1 MNKRSDKMKMYNI
14 LTDSYFSIEDMILSE
29 IVTNTEEWGENP
41 LFFSVKGSIIGE
53 KSVKF
58 LYHSFYGFCLDSD
71 GEEYISSEML
81 DNIDEEMR
89 NFVIGY
95 NCVSGGF
102 SVEVKS
108 FYLQTENGYFKFT
121 AEKKGEL

>member
-1 MNKRSDKMKMYNI
+1 MNIRSDKMKMYNI
-14 LTDSYFSIEDMILSE
+14 LTDSYSSIEDMILSE
-29 IVTNTEEWGENP
+29 IVMKMEEWGENP

-53 KSVKF
+53 KTVKF

-108 FYLQTENGYFKFT
+108 FYLQTENGHFKFT